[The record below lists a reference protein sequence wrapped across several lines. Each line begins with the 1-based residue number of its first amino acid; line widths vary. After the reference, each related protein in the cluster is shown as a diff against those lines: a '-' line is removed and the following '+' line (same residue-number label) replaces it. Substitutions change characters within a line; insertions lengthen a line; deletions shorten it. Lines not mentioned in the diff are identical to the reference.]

1 METTT
6 AWILMKGSGQ
16 VNCATHLFSFPSLD
30 LTPSSKF
37 LLLSKNYLRTR
48 NRLVCAQ
55 KSYFSDITS
64 FELLKIRIF
73 FYIPLKIYKT
83 NYLLHYLLITLRNT
97 TRTIIPRGAMDYDN
111 PVAIN
116 IERNKN
122 YWVNQERCTT
132 RPQSRTQE
140 PPTDSHNLSR
150 IDGASKR
157 LKRSYAQAS
166 VEKFR
171 KYGTNRACGPAPR
184 LPEQAAPL
192 PRPTQFINININTI
206 KKEIYI
212 NKTELYRLIRM

>member
-1 METTT
+1 MLFCSEMEQGT
-6 AWILMKGSGQ
+6 
-16 VNCATHLFSFPSLD
+16 
-30 LTPSSKF
+30 
-37 LLLSKNYLRTR
+37 
-48 NRLVCAQ
+48 
-55 KSYFSDITS
+55 SYNDI
-64 FELLKIRIF
+64 IMF

-97 TRTIIPRGAMDYDN
+97 TRTIIPRGAIDYDN
-111 PVAIN
+111 LVAIN

-122 YWVNQERCTT
+122 YWVNQRRCTT

-166 VEKFR
+166 VEKFE

-192 PRPTQFINININTI
+192 PRPTHYIKININTI
-206 KKEIYI
+206 KKSKSTKQNFTDKTLYDDVLGGCAKF
-212 NKTELYRLIRM
+212 NKL